1 LLFSTKIN
9 GHGWDGKINGQLQ
22 PTGTF
27 VWMVRATGYTGA
39 AYFQKG
45 VVTLIR

>member
-1 LLFSTKIN
+1 LFSTKIN
-9 GHGWDGKINGQLQ
+9 GHGWDGKINSHPQ

-27 VWMVRATGYTGA
+27 VWMVRATDYTGA